1 MSPSVRRALP
11 QRSFP
16 APEAAVPAG
25 GLGNSRAP
33 PPRKPPGPGRRGAA
47 RQRGAAAYCVLRPG
61 GVEPMSLSK
70 EGERVFR
77 PERLAWVLCCPHRFL
92 THRSSSRGRG
102 RGATPG
108 GSGLLGLE
116 ICCGRA
122 HPSTPS
128 RVGESWMV
136 GPEPVAGCL
145 VRQRRGGG
153 GGGRV
158 ERGGGGFG
166 RPLPGVWRI
175 YRSSRSFYTSCYRL
189 SISYSFPY
197 PLHLPRNCFPRLKE
211 HLLTR
216 CKINVLK
223 TEIRM

>member
-1 MSPSVRRALP
+1 M
-11 QRSFP
+11 
-16 APEAAVPAG
+16 PAG

-153 GGGRV
+153 AGGGWSGAGAGL
-158 ERGGGGFG
+158 EGHYLESGGFTG
-166 RPLPGVWRI
+166 LLEAFTHPAIASP
-175 YRSSRSFYTSCYRL
+175 
-189 SISYSFPY
+189 FPT
-197 PLHLPRNCFPRLKE
+197 PFLILFTFR
-211 HLLTR
+211 
-216 CKINVLK
+216 
-223 TEIRM
+223 EIVSQDSKNIF